1 MWLLEVELIA
11 STSSEDIADA
21 SVLRA
26 HKTALW
32 EAADVSSAL
41 EARPSTGCCSP
52 LQVACP
58 SAVKEPW
65 LQIQKLANAGAG
77 THCKDNWKI
86 DVPQQS

>member
-11 STSSEDIADA
+11 STSSE
-21 SVLRA
+21 
-26 HKTALW
+26 
-32 EAADVSSAL
+32 DVSSAL

>member
-41 EARPSTGCCSP
+41 EARPSAGCCSP

-58 SAVKEPW
+58 SGSQGAMAPDPKTSKCRCRYP
-65 LQIQKLANAGAG
+65 LQG
-77 THCKDNWKI
+77 
-86 DVPQQS
+86 